1 MNHSIKLKVAAVSSS
16 SNSFGLRGHVLIGR
30 SGLAIEL
37 GLNHLNS
44 LKAGQVVSI
53 PVSKSDVKSKDAFA
67 YAASRKLGGEISRP
81 LPRAPKKVSLSV
93 WA

>member
-1 MNHSIKLKVAAVSSS
+1 MKHAIKLKVVAVSTT

-30 SGLAIEL
+30 SGVAVEL
-37 GLNHLNS
+37 GLNYLNS
-44 LKAGQVVSI
+44 LSRGQVVSI

-67 YAASRKLGGEISRP
+67 YAVSRRLGGELSRP
-81 LPRAPKKVSLSV
+81 LPRAPKKVALSV